1 MLRRMDV
8 PLTKRQ
14 VLFYEYVT
22 ENIVERRAPHRPTHL
37 ALLRTWQEKGRILM
51 GGALGDPPTGAL
63 IVFAD
68 DGAEEFVATD
78 PYVENGLVT
87 SWRVETWNVVG

>member
-8 PLTKRQ
+8 LLTKRQ

-22 ENIVERRAPHRPTHL
+22 EDIVERRAPHRPFHI
-37 ALLRTWQEKGRILM
+37 ALLRKWMDEGRILM

-68 DGAEEFVATD
+68 GGAEEFVEKD
-78 PYVENGLVT
+78 PYVVNGLVT
-87 SWRVETWNVVG
+87 SWRVEDWNVVS